1 MTEVYVPSAVR
12 PVVPAGRKRVA
23 SAPLELV
30 RTIDTN
36 GKRVPLKNGG
46 ERAQDDARFLIAAR
60 GRTSLNLVAPIERLG
75 MAGERGVVVGW
86 CLVNMRGGT
95 VVSPKL
101 GQA

>member
-1 MTEVYVPSAVR
+1 MLNKKKLVRLEQKTDRIMTLRTPSQQGVTEVYVPSAVR

-36 GKRVPLKNGG
+36 G
-46 ERAQDDARFLIAAR
+46 
-60 GRTSLNLVAPIERLG
+60 NLVAPIERLG

>member
-1 MTEVYVPSAVR
+1 MLNKKKLVRLEQKTDRIMTLRTPSQQGVTEVYVPSAVR

-60 GRTSLNLVAPIERLG
+60 GRR
-75 MAGERGVVVGW
+75 
-86 CLVNMRGGT
+86 
-95 VVSPKL
+95 
-101 GQA
+101 

>member
-1 MTEVYVPSAVR
+1 MLNKKKLVRLEQKTDRIMTLRTPSQQGVTEVYVPSAVR

-46 ERAQDDARFLIAAR
+46 GMRAR
-60 GRTSLNLVAPIERLG
+60 
-75 MAGERGVVVGW
+75 
-86 CLVNMRGGT
+86 
-95 VVSPKL
+95 
-101 GQA
+101 

>member
-1 MTEVYVPSAVR
+1 MLNKKKLVRLEQKTDRIMTLRTPSQQGVTEVYVPSAVR

-46 ERAQDDARFLIAAR
+46 ECVQDDARFLIAAR
-60 GRTSLNLVAPIERLG
+60 GRR
-75 MAGERGVVVGW
+75 
-86 CLVNMRGGT
+86 
-95 VVSPKL
+95 
-101 GQA
+101 